1 MEYHPLCD
9 EDSITTGLLTV
20 VGRGSID
27 DHVVFK
33 ARVLLDIHRI
43 MGASS
48 SDAYEALLTCGAT
61 IHKDLGITW
70 GRDPETVKLRSG
82 CVQTRDELLNQ
93 FHSEDNSAR
102 ALQLSTTVRKIV
114 HENSMVE
121 FKRAFMEAGDGK
133 SQENIPL
140 NPDPAFY
147 FKHNPVY
154 SGVESLELAVD
165 LENLGVDLANSFASL
180 AAVAHIYNCLQQTQR
195 LKGRWH
201 SLDKAINVNMS
212 ALFLGDFPITN
223 QQIQKRFLLCIK
235 IPSSTVA

>member
-121 FKRAFMEAGDGK
+121 LNGRSWRQEMESPRK
-133 SQENIPL
+133 IFLST
-140 NPDPAFY
+140 
-147 FKHNPVY
+147 
-154 SGVESLELAVD
+154 
-165 LENLGVDLANSFASL
+165 
-180 AAVAHIYNCLQQTQR
+180 QTQ
-195 LKGRWH
+195 
-201 SLDKAINVNMS
+201 
-212 ALFLGDFPITN
+212 
-223 QQIQKRFLLCIK
+223 
-235 IPSSTVA
+235 PSISNTTPFIAV